1 MTGLP
6 PETQQPVDINYGLF
20 LISSCDGLKS
30 TRCLCSGLSW
40 ALITAQS
47 FCLSWP
53 GIQRAVGTTVSL
65 ESGLA
70 AKCDLE
76 RVYLEL
82 ESFLLLLLRGERM
95 AQVWSEIS

>member
-1 MTGLP
+1 MPVQLVVMDP
-6 PETQQPVDINYGLF
+6 DNCPEF
-20 LISSCDGLKS
+20 LSLLARD
-30 TRCLCSGLSW
+30 
-40 ALITAQS
+40 
-47 FCLSWP
+47 P
-53 GIQRAVGTTVSL
+53 ERAVGTTVSL

-70 AKCDLE
+70 AKYDLE